1 MIQQDYPDDFQKND
15 INGLIATA
23 IKKPF
28 TSYPYYQPSVGSTSA
43 KAIVQIISSDGGKKT
58 QDKLFG

>member
-1 MIQQDYPDDFQKND
+1 M
-15 INGLIATA
+15 AAA

-28 TSYPYYQPSVGSTSA
+28 TSQPYYQPAVGSTSA
-43 KAIVQIISSDGGKKT
+43 KAIVQIISSEGGKKT